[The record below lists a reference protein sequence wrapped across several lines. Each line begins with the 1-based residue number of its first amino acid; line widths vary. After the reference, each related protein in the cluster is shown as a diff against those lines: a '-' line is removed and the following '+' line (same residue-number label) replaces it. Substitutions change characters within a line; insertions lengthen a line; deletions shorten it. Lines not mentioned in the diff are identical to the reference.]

1 MKALIVVCD
10 RDIMEISMGHKL
22 SKYLFGHSYS
32 ILNTYPHNLRPSN
45 FGVLGEF

>member
-22 SKYLFGHSYS
+22 SEYLFGHSYS
-32 ILNTYPHNLRPSN
+32 ILITYPHNLRPSS
-45 FGVLGEF
+45 FGMGGF